1 MPGSFTRAG
10 KRRALNAGVG
20 KAEAAIANWYVGL
33 ATADPGENPTLA
45 GISEVTTAGYARQQ
59 IALTAASDA
68 ATTESSNDAIE
79 TWGPFTAD
87 PASIGWAFLTD
98 VASGTGGTIFYRW
111 KLDTARDAAIND
123 SLQAAIAALKAQIT
137 DTSTA

>member
-10 KRRALNAGVG
+10 KRRAADAGVG
-20 KAEAAIANWYVGL
+20 KAVSVISAFCVGL

-45 GISEVTTAGYARQQ
+45 GISEVSTSGYARQVVVM
-59 IALTAASDA
+59 TAASDA
-68 ATTESSNDAIE
+68 STTETSNDAIE

-87 PASIGWAFLTD
+87 PPSIGWAFLCD
-98 VASGTGGTIFYRW
+98 AASGTSGTIYYRW

-123 SLQAAIAALKAQIT
+123 SLQAAVNALKAQVP
-137 DTSTA
+137 DSSTA